1 MGGPTFHLRAHSK
14 QEGLMNKTTVGI
26 GIASVFLGV
35 YSFYLRAT
43 YNDKFSKL
51 KRLQDRFGT
60 SKGSII
66 HFISYCIFPIV
77 FGIGMIYAG
86 MRGLSLF

>member
-1 MGGPTFHLRAHSK
+1 MERPTVHLRMHLK
-14 QEGLMNKTTVGI
+14 QEGLMNKITVGI

-66 HFISYCIFPIV
+66 HFVSYCIFPIV
-77 FGIGMIYAG
+77 FGIGMIFAG
-86 MRGLSLF
+86 MRGYSLF

>member
-1 MGGPTFHLRAHSK
+1 MGRQPFHLHVYFK
-14 QEGLMNKTTVGI
+14 EEGLMNRITVGI

-60 SKGSII
+60 TKGSII
-66 HFISYCIFPIV
+66 HFVSYCIFPIV
-77 FGIGMIYAG
+77 FGIGMIFAG
-86 MRGLSLF
+86 MRGVSLF

>member
-1 MGGPTFHLRAHSK
+1 VYSQ
-14 QEGLMNKTTVGI
+14 QEGLMNNTTVGI
-26 GIASVFLGV
+26 GIVSVFLGV

-60 SKGSII
+60 TRGSII
-66 HFISYCIFPIV
+66 HFVSYCIFPIV
-77 FGIGMIYAG
+77 FGIVMIFAG
-86 MRGLSLF
+86 MRGFSLF

>member
-1 MGGPTFHLRAHSK
+1 
-14 QEGLMNKTTVGI
+14 MNKITVGI

-60 SKGSII
+60 TKGSLI
-66 HFISYCIFPIV
+66 HVVSYCIFPIV
-77 FGIGMIYAG
+77 FGIGMSYAG
-86 MRGLSLF
+86 LRNISLFY

>member
-1 MGGPTFHLRAHSK
+1 
-14 QEGLMNKTTVGI
+14 MNKITVGI

-60 SKGSII
+60 NKGSII
-66 HFISYCIFPIV
+66 HFVSYCIFPIV
-77 FGIGMIYAG
+77 FGIGMIFAG
-86 MRGLSLF
+86 MRGISLF